1 MAPQSALEP
10 EKIIAIFASWSI
22 EQPPRLIIGHPF
34 LSFFHLFF
42 FFYRRSSTTRRIRNR
57 RLTIWRRISFRN
69 DKFER
74 SSFFFEKPVKR
85 TENETENS
93 YLLKT
98 KIRFNFYCQR
108 FKKLSYK
115 YKYIRLIILCQP
127 AAVSIN
133 STFEFISHSH
143 EISRCKIEN
152 VTRKHCYKLRS

>member
-1 MAPQSALEP
+1 MAPQSAL

-22 EQPPRLIIGHPF
+22 EQPPRLIIGYPF
-34 LSFFHLFF
+34 LSFCHFF

-74 SSFFFEKPVKR
+74 SSFFFEKLVKR

>member
-1 MAPQSALEP
+1 MAPQSAL

-22 EQPPRLIIGHPF
+22 EQPPRLIIGYPF

-42 FFYRRSSTTRRIRNR
+42 FFYRRSSTTRHIRNR

-74 SSFFFEKPVKR
+74 SSFFFEKPVKW